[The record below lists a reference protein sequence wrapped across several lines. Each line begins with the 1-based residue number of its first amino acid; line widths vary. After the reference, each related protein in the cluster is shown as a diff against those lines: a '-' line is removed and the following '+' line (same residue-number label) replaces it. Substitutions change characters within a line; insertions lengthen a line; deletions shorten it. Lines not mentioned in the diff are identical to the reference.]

1 MDGPTLHSRTPPG
14 AYHPPTLYVDVASRL
29 KWTGSASG
37 PTGFLLA
44 GEWGPRGEGAG
55 CLAPK
60 GRGTLTLHWSPQAGL
75 SFTGLHGP
83 GAQSSSASASG
94 LCKVPTKPETGFQ
107 AGSTSLSPTGEVSV
121 SGGGFPKPES
131 SGLFKAREPTLSQAR
146 PSPRAGGPVTPVIPK
161 STPTARVS
169 TTSPAAAL
177 QSDDARGPAHPVALL
192 GALASHRELPVSAS
206 GQPSFPRTVTVR
218 AEEGALNSHFLN
230 LLIVEAICLEGAFLS
245 EGKKQSCFYFKKRKR
260 KCHRQ

>member
-121 SGGGFPKPES
+121 SGGGFPKPRILWTFQSKGTHSES
-131 SGLFKAREPTLSQAR
+131 GAT
-146 PSPRAGGPVTPVIPK
+146 
-161 STPTARVS
+161 VS
-169 TTSPAAAL
+169 KG
-177 QSDDARGPAHPVALL
+177 RGPSHPGHSQVHANRQ
-192 GALASHRELPVSAS
+192 GQHH
-206 GQPSFPRTVTVR
+206 QPSGRAAVR
-218 AEEGALNSHFLN
+218 
-230 LLIVEAICLEGAFLS
+230 
-245 EGKKQSCFYFKKRKR
+245 
-260 KCHRQ
+260 